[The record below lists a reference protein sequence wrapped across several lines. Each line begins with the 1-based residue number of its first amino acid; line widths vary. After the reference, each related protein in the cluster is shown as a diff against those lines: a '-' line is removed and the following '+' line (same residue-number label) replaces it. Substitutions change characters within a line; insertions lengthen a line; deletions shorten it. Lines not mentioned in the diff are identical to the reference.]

1 MVRNVH
7 FFPGE
12 LVGPGVVDALG
23 DVVGHAHKDKDIR
36 RLHHEEE
43 GWQPQTASGVRVTS
57 WAAMSKTVLETALP
71 KCDARIQAVARRP
84 PVVIRFYLDPDTGLP
99 HIYGHGVTEEEV
111 EQVLRASGGDIQG
124 SRGSRMKLG
133 RTSAGRYLQVIYSPD
148 EEPES
153 VFVIT
158 AYELTGKAKRAYRRR
173 RRSKPR

>member
-1 MVRNVH
+1 M
-7 FFPGE
+7 
-12 LVGPGVVDALG
+12 D
-23 DVVGHAHKDKDIR
+23 
-36 RLHHEEE
+36 
-43 GWQPQTASGVRVTS
+43 
-57 WAAMSKTVLETALP
+57 
-71 KCDARIQAVARRP
+71 
-84 PVVIRFYLDPDTGLP
+84 IRFYLDPDTGLP
-99 HIYGHGVTEEEV
+99 HIYRHGVTEEEV

-173 RRSKPR
+173 RRRKPR